1 MKEQN
6 ILKKYK
12 VTLYYHSSLT
22 LEVNAENE
30 KEAVE
35 IARDEACLRENEEI
49 MLESLIE
56 DDSPDIIL
64 IPLET
69 AYS

>member
-6 ILKKYK
+6 TLKKYK

-35 IARDEACLRENEEI
+35 IAKDEACLQENKEI
-49 MLESLIE
+49 MLENLIE
-56 DDSPDIIL
+56 DDSPDTVL
-64 IPLET
+64 IV
-69 AYS
+69 